1 MINRKTI
8 LAMMFI
14 ILFSVEVPG
23 QESRQR
29 EALQGLKM
37 VDVAVDLTGD
47 ARSLVSSGQL
57 RTDVVLML
65 RRNGITISG
74 NATPFWNRLHIVI
87 AAIEDVTV
95 SGKALRFSV
104 STEVELLEVVSLERD
119 PGILTFASTWDTGGI
134 NTFPNKNSAA
144 QGLRKQV
151 RDYVD
156 QFSNDYLAMNP
167 ITR

>member
-1 MINRKTI
+1 MINRKTFAAAVF
-8 LAMMFI
+8 L

-37 VDVAVDLTGD
+37 VDVAVDLSGD
-47 ARSLVSSGQL
+47 ARKLFSSGQL
-57 RTDVVLML
+57 RTDVILML
-65 RRNGITISG
+65 RRNGITMSG
-74 NATPFWNRLHIVI
+74 DATPFWNRLHIVI

-95 SGKALRFSV
+95 SGKPLRFSV

-134 NTFPNKNSAA
+134 NTFPNRNSAA
-144 QGLRKQV
+144 QGILQIIREH
-151 RDYVD
+151 VD
-156 QFSNDYLAMNP
+156 EFSNDYLAANP